1 MRWGDMKP
9 DAGTSRRRSRARR
22 GAALV
27 EAAILLPFLTI
38 VFAGAVYIGRR
49 ELAKQGALLA
59 ARSCAWRYAHGAC
72 KALPPGCPESMFR
85 HDHSD
90 EPDPLIEQQVLEAR
104 ATTDS
109 AGQGAFAAAVRDKVD
124 SILFFVL
131 SDTVTTRAVR
141 TLAVPAPLRDA
152 PGEVRASYYLP
163 CNLAPVS
170 PGRMTEE
177 LWDSLIGAFR

>member
-1 MRWGDMKP
+1 MQRRM
-9 DAGTSRRRSRARR
+9 SRRRRR

-49 ELAKQGALLA
+49 ELSKQQALLT

-72 KALPPGCPESMFR
+72 TALPPGCPEELFR
-85 HDHSD
+85 KHHTP
-90 EPDPLIEQQVLEAR
+90 EPDPLIVEQVMAAR

-124 SILFFVL
+124 TILFFVL

-141 TLAVPAPLRDA
+141 TVAVPAPLQGA
-152 PGEVRASYYLP
+152 PGEARASYYLP
-163 CNLAPVS
+163 CNLAPMS
-170 PGRMTEE
+170 PGRMTGE